1 MTSSQSSSLV
11 ASDTGSQ
18 AYAQPTAQA
27 TLRKSRLKRPDR
39 LLLLAKELVWFA
51 LAWALI
57 VAVWEIG
64 AWQGWLNPRVLPP
77 PSETIPYLLS
87 GQTSIGFGVQ
97 RVSLAGSI
105 GATMLRVAIGMLAG
119 IVTAFVLAVMVLE
132 TRRLSR
138 LIMPLV
144 QSLAPIAPVAW
155 IPFTIAVIGIGGQ
168 AAMFIVFITV
178 VGSMTLALVAA
189 LRNVPIEYL
198 RIAGNLGTPRPRLWL
213 RVLLPAIAP
222 SAVTAVR
229 ISFFG
234 AWMAVL
240 AGEMAGINSGLGHV
254 IIVAQQMFNMKM
266 VMLGIITIGIIGF
279 AVDRLLLTCGRWI
292 VWWQR

>member
-1 MTSSQSSSLV
+1 MMQMTSSQSSSL
-11 ASDTGSQ
+11 AAPRNTWF
-18 AYAQPTAQA
+18 
-27 TLRKSRLKRPDR
+27 KRPDR
-39 LLLLAKELVWFA
+39 LFQLGGELAWFL

-57 VAVWEIG
+57 VAIWEVG
-64 AWQGWLNPRVLPP
+64 AWQGWLNPRILPP

-87 GQTSIGFGVQ
+87 GQASIGFGVQ
-97 RVSLAGSI
+97 RVSLAQSI

-119 IVTAFVLAVMVLE
+119 IVAAFFLAVLVLE
-132 TRRLSR
+132 SRRLSR

-178 VGSMTLALVAA
+178 VGSMTLALVAS
-189 LRNVPIEYL
+189 LRNVPVEYL
-198 RIAGNLGTPRPRLWL
+198 RIAGNLGTPRLRLWR

-222 SAVTAVR
+222 SAVTTVR

-266 VMLGIITIGIIGF
+266 VMLGIVAIGVIGF
-279 AVDRLLLTCGRWI
+279 AVDRLLLAGGRWI
-292 VWWQR
+292 VWWER